1 MQSQELTKSAAATP
15 ERVREERELAPPVDV
30 YENADEILV
39 LADVPGADTD
49 SIQVHL
55 DPPELRFE
63 ARPKPLNGNGEAPY
77 VYARTFRVNENVDPD
92 GISAELKH
100 GVLYIRLKKAE
111 AVKPRKI
118 PVKAS

>member
-1 MQSQELTKSAAATP
+1 MQKQDITKSAPKTP
-15 ERVREERELAPPVDV
+15 ESVREERELAPPVDV

-39 LADVPGADTD
+39 LADVPGADAE

-63 ARPKPLNGNGEAPY
+63 ARPKQLNGNGEAGF
-77 VYARTFRVNENVDPD
+77 VYTRAFRVNENIDPER
-92 GISAELKH
+92 ISANLEH
-100 GVLYIRLKKAE
+100 GVLHIHLKTAE